1 MCRAMGPT
9 YAWVFPHRGKPDGPA
24 HHPESP
30 FYKREKPRSNGGTI
44 SRTTPRRQLCGSGA
58 RRTGSPSARPEVTV
72 LLSTGGVDENAGYAG
87 IRPTVA
93 QSCTNPGIVS
103 LAARAGPWQP
113 WRHDDLI
120 KPLPRLPLPARGH
133 RARRLALSL
142 LQSESTR
149 CRADPGGAWDRRQLR
164 EHSGVGPALWPDL
177 RQYAEAATATT
188 R

>member
-58 RRTGSPSARPEVTV
+58 RRTGSTSARPEVTV

-93 QSCTNPGIVS
+93 QSCTNPAQKRPVLGSMMELIAVGTPITGRPPHRTVR
-103 LAARAGPWQP
+103 AAFL
-113 WRHDDLI
+113 H
-120 KPLPRLPLPARGH
+120 
-133 RARRLALSL
+133 
-142 LQSESTR
+142 
-149 CRADPGGAWDRRQLR
+149 
-164 EHSGVGPALWPDL
+164 
-177 RQYAEAATATT
+177 TAPTSDH
-188 R
+188 

>member
-58 RRTGSPSARPEVTV
+58 RRTGSTSARPEVTV

-93 QSCTNPGIVS
+93 QSCTNPAQKRPVLGSMMELIAVGTPITGRPPHRTVR
-103 LAARAGPWQP
+103 AAFLHTAPTS
-113 WRHDDLI
+113 DD
-120 KPLPRLPLPARGH
+120 
-133 RARRLALSL
+133 
-142 LQSESTR
+142 
-149 CRADPGGAWDRRQLR
+149 
-164 EHSGVGPALWPDL
+164 
-177 RQYAEAATATT
+177 
-188 R
+188 

>member
-9 YAWVFPHRGKPDGPA
+9 YAWGFPHWGKPDGPA

-58 RRTGSPSARPEVTV
+58 RRTGSTSARPEVTV

-93 QSCTNPGIVS
+93 QSCTNPAQKRPVLGS
-103 LAARAGPWQP
+103 MMELRNQEF
-113 WRHDDLI
+113 
-120 KPLPRLPLPARGH
+120 
-133 RARRLALSL
+133 
-142 LQSESTR
+142 ESTPLQRRVR
-149 CRADPGGAWDRRQLR
+149 CKPVSRGNSPF
-164 EHSGVGPALWPDL
+164 
-177 RQYAEAATATT
+177 
-188 R
+188 